1 MRVFKIIIIVLSSI
15 ILLISLSI
23 SISYFNQSARER
35 AEFWY
40 IMINFDRQ
48 GSVWQQWVL
57 KKSIQADPT
66 FYKGYMQKSVAFN
79 KRGQY
84 LEGFRLLNKAVE
96 ISPIENLGY
105 RGFVKLY
112 MLHDYNGAIEDFLR
126 LDLLTPEVTDA
137 PWGEDIYHVIGLS
150 YQQLGELDSAQKYF
164 NKSILEKTK
173 LIGEE
178 WIDVKTF
185 LYFGIVE
192 YELRNYKEAIILFD
206 KAINYSQT
214 FSEAYYY
221 RGLTYQKLNNSIK
234 YCDDLDSSYSYFT
247 KGYYISNPY
256 YEMPNQIYLS
266 DISNSMDSVCLNKQ

>member
-79 KRGQY
+79 KKGQY

-234 YCDDLDSSYSYFT
+234 SCDDLDSSYSYFT